1 MWSEGTVATVAALM
15 AKLAGL
21 KVVLEG
27 LLNDEFKRRGQ
38 LPIQQYESR
47 DVEAYFKGVSNAIE
61 ALRAELP
68 HLYDDFPTVDDFPE
82 VEMASASD
90 GSKRPNRY
98 ARRQVERLLR
108 NVEHALEIRTNSE
121 LAPPAAPT
129 PRRVFISHG
138 RAKDWYAVQAFI
150 EKDLGIPTLELAQQS
165 NAGLTVLGKLEAAA
179 GECDSA
185 VIVMTGDDRDE
196 SGQVRARE
204 NVLHEIGYF
213 QGKYGLARVV
223 LLHEDGVNIPSNI
236 QGLVYLPFPPGS
248 VETAHGALLR
258 ELNNIYKGERA

>member
-1 MWSEGTVATVAALM
+1 MATTAALM
-15 AKLAGL
+15 AKLAGYKL
-21 KVVLEG
+21 VLEG

-47 DVEAYFKGVSNAIE
+47 DVDTYFKGVSNAID
-61 ALRAELP
+61 ALRAGLP
-68 HLYDDFPTVDDFPE
+68 DLYDDFPNVNDLPE
-82 VEMASASD
+82 VEMANAID
-90 GSKRPNRY
+90 GSKTPNRY
-98 ARRQVERLLR
+98 GRKQVERLLR

-121 LAPPAAPT
+121 LAQPAAPA

-150 EKDLGIPTLELAQQS
+150 EKDLGFATLELAQEP

-179 GECDSA
+179 GDCDSA

-196 SGQVRARE
+196 AGQVRARE

-258 ELNNIYKGERA
+258 EINNIYKRQRG